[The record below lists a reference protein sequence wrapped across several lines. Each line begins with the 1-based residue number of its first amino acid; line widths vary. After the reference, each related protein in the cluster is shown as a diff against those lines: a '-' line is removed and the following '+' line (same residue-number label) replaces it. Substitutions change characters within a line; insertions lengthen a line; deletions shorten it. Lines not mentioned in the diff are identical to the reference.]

1 MTPST
6 QNQWTVNGHNGIE
19 SFKLNKNAPVP
30 QLGDKDV
37 LVKREHYAKPTA
49 LFAN

>member
-6 QNQWTVNGHNGIE
+6 QKQWTVNGHNGIE
-19 SFKLNKNAPVP
+19 SFNLNENAPVP

-37 LVKREHYAKPTA
+37 LVRRKHYAEPTV
-49 LFAN
+49 LFTN